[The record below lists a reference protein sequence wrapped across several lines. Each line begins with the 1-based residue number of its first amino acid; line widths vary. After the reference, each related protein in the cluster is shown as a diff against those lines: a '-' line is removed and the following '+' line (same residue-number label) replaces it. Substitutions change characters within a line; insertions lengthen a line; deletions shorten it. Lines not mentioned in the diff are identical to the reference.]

1 MTDHIS
7 LGLRG
12 PRRQRWFWGS
22 AAIIPIGEMPRN
34 MYTYRADGLS
44 PAWCHGR
51 AKVVARPSPE
61 ASVPVELQWCQVLGL
76 CQGSILELSST
87 RSVPHSFSEHLLNC
101 WDWPG
106 KSSSHRASPSPSQE
120 IQVKLKSL
128 HWQVTAVWW
137 LRPHLG
143 SRFSRKPIFS
153 WSSCPVFQL
162 LLCRLKL
169 MGEPWKRALCFVTC
183 ICHNPP
189 PRPGCLLA
197 LLTTQ
202 K

>member
-1 MTDHIS
+1 MAEPKLWQDLPQKPVS
-7 LGLRG
+7 QWSCGG
-12 PRRQRWFWGS
+12 
-22 AAIIPIGEMPRN
+22 
-34 MYTYRADGLS
+34 
-44 PAWCHGR
+44 
-51 AKVVARPSPE
+51 AK
-61 ASVPVELQWCQVLGL
+61 

-120 IQVKLKSL
+120 IQVKLKSM